1 MFECRVILSVN
12 RHRWDQNILTISKV
26 GAEVAAEDPRA
37 GKFLHG
43 PNMWPSSLEDSDF
56 QAPLMEYLSRLT
68 RVAELLLEMLRQAL
82 PNPPSEDLFKEF
94 QERPST
100 NLRLLHYPPQV
111 SFDERQLGAGAHTD
125 FGGIQTECHNYSPV
139 LTFAQGSLFCYNSQ
153 ARQVWRSGIHIP
165 RPGSLC
171 QQSIIILSSTL
182 EISSIFVS
190 RGKFG
195 SRLD

>member
-1 MFECRVILSVN
+1 
-12 RHRWDQNILTISKV
+12 
-26 GAEVAAEDPRA
+26 
-37 GKFLHG
+37 
-43 PNMWPSSLEDSDF
+43 MWPSSLEKSDF

-94 QERPST
+94 QEKPST

-125 FGGIQTECHNYSPV
+125 FGGFQTECHDRSPV
-139 LTFAQGSLFCYNSQ
+139 LTFAQVLLSYSSSH
-153 ARQVWRSGIHIP
+153 APQVWRSGIHIP

-171 QQSIIILSSTL
+171 RQLRIILSSIL
-182 EISSIFVS
+182 EISSISVS
-190 RGKFG
+190 CGRFRSK
-195 SRLD
+195 LDQLTHV